1 MDITVNMYLLQFHYF
16 NTRDL
21 LFFLSFFFLFTQC
34 SMHKP
39 HLVIKIKI
47 ALSVV

>member
-21 LFFLSFFFLFTQC
+21 LFFLSFFFFFHAMLDAQTTF
-34 SMHKP
+34 SYKN
-39 HLVIKIKI
+39 
-47 ALSVV
+47 